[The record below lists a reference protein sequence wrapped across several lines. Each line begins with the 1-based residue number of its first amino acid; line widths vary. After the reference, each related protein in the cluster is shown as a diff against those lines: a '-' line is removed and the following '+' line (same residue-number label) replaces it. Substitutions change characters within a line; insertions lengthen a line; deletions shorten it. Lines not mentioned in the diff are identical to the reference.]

1 MSKNDKKRLYDPF
14 YEDGM
19 ANSRFVITED
29 GSEYIPEGSGE
40 MSRMDRFFAAFQD
53 YRARSKMMLMS
64 SLNHFRAPATIIVLI
79 GLIAV
84 YILLTAGQAGI
95 IEFSFR
101 GAKKVIQY
109 ITTNLDVIV
118 NALLGYFYGPV
129 VCCVGF
135 SLCTIIRMIVENM
148 SVYVGYI
155 IASVVAGFL
164 HGWILYRHKAIWFG
178 TRFRGFF
185 SDLLAKVFVTRLVI
199 SVFVNIIL
207 MAVIHKIFIGFPIME
222 FIMHYSKSG
231 EELTSLAEVFSIFA
245 VSVVFETLI
254 VFVALAAINFIVSK
268 AFPPQVEQPPLII
281 DNEGNLVNIEEEI
294 MQNMPP
300 EDMM

>member
-1 MSKNDKKRLYDPF
+1 MSKKQEQNLQNSYF
-14 YEDGM
+14 SEEM
-19 ANSRFVITED
+19 ANSRFIITED
-29 GSEYIPEGSGE
+29 GSEYIPGLSKDMGFW
-40 MSRMDRFFAAFQD
+40 DRCHASIQD
-53 YRARSKMMLMS
+53 YMARSKMMLVS
-64 SLNHFRAPATIIVLI
+64 SLNHLRAPSTIIVLI

-118 NALLGYFYGPV
+118 NALLGFFYGPV
-129 VCCVGF
+129 VCCIGF

-164 HGWILYRHKAIWFG
+164 HGWILYRHKTVWFG

-185 SDLLAKVFVTRLVI
+185 SDLLVKVFMTRLII
-199 SVFVNIIL
+199 SVFVNIFL
-207 MAVIHKIFIGFPIME
+207 MAVIHRIFIGYPIME

-231 EELTSLAEVFSIFA
+231 EKLNSIAEVLSVFT
-245 VSVVFETLI
+245 VSVIFETLI
-254 VFVALAAINFIVSK
+254 VFVALAVINFIVGK
-268 AFPPQVEQPPLII
+268 AFPAQTQRTELII
-281 DNEGNLVNIEEEI
+281 DNEGNLINPEEE
-294 MQNMPP
+294 MMHSMPQ
-300 EDMM
+300 EDIL